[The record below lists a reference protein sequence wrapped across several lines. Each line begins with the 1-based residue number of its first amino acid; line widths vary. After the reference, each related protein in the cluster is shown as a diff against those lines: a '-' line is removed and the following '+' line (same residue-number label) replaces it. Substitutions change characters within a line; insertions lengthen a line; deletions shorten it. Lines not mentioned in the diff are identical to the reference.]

1 MQQMFQ
7 LSGKQFICF
16 AEATRTAGRGIEI
29 QLADLKSCLAVGWLM
44 SITAFASTSI
54 TGSQLCCVN
63 SEAVDHEKCIGR
75 VVDQCLRFF
84 GDYRSLGEYEICR
97 LYADARVLDLRSAPR
112 KSRSL

>member
-54 TGSQLCCVN
+54 TGSQP
-63 SEAVDHEKCIGR
+63 A
-75 VVDQCLRFF
+75 LRQP
-84 GDYRSLGEYEICR
+84 RSCG
-97 LYADARVLDLRSAPR
+97 SR
-112 KSRSL
+112 KMH